1 MGRVKNADEPGL
13 HIHLRRSRGVKHR
26 RRLGPE
32 TWRRSPRLL
41 SGRSRPLINL
51 VTLAVTLLFSYIA
64 FSGIHLGQAWHALRT
79 SDYLW
84 LLPALLAL
92 GLAMGARAL
101 RWRSLFAPGRR
112 PPLATVSNAMM
123 VGYLYNNILPAR
135 SGEVARVIVLARR
148 SRAQPAEIVGTTV
161 LERLC
166 DVVGI
171 LVIFFVAQPWLPAVS
186 WFRPA
191 AIVAVVPAVMVAAAA
206 IVLAIDGDGALRVLV
221 RPLRRLPFLSSE
233 HLEHAVA
240 DLTLGL
246 SALRNPGVA
255 FLGLLWTL
263 VAWMLT
269 AVLAYFVSAAFH
281 LHLPFGCGA
290 PVAVAVGLAMILP
303 APPAAVGVVEGAALI
318 GLQAYGLSHS
328 AALPYA
334 LVLYALVLHLVN
346 FIPFIVVGVLLLR
359 HNSRHAPSPLAL
371 GAAARGGPSPTA
383 AAQGGPLPAELP
395 ATHQAAPVQLQSQQ
409 GTERLQP
416 VYDRGRGPDR
426 RTLLGVDR
434 ARGDLGDAEVE
445 MHDLH

>member
-1 MGRVKNADEPGL
+1 MKKADERRLP
-13 HIHLRRSRGVKHR
+13 IHLRPSRGVKHWR
-26 RRLGPE
+26 RPGPAPP
-32 TWRRSPRLL
+32 RRSPPLL
-41 SGRSRPLINL
+41 SRRSGPLINL
-51 VTLAVTLLFSYIA
+51 VTLAVTLVFSYIA
-64 FSGIHLGQAWHALRT
+64 FSGVHLGQAWHALRT

-92 GLAMGARAL
+92 GLAMSARAL

-148 SRAQPAEIVGTTV
+148 SRAQPVEIVGTTV
-161 LERLC
+161 LERLY

-191 AIVAVVPAVMVAAAA
+191 AIVAVVLAVMVAAAA
-206 IVLAIDGDGALRVLV
+206 IVLAIYGDGALRLLL

-233 HLEHAVA
+233 RLEHAVA
-240 DLTLGL
+240 ELTLGL
-246 SALRNPGVA
+246 SALRYPGVA
-255 FLGLLWTL
+255 FLGLLWTI

-281 LHLPFGCGA
+281 LHLPFGCG
-290 PVAVAVGLAMILP
+290 VLVTVAVGLAMILP
-303 APPAAVGVVEGAALI
+303 APPAAVGVFEGAALI
-318 GLQAYGLSHS
+318 AVKAYGLSHS
-328 AALPYA
+328 AALPY
-334 LVLYALVLHLVN
+334 VLVLHLVN

-359 HNSRHAPSPLAL
+359 YNSRHAPSPLAV
-371 GAAARGGPSPTA
+371 GAAARRD
-383 AAQGGPLPAELP
+383 PLSTELP
-395 ATHQAAPVQLQSQQ
+395 AAHQPVPVQLQSQQ

-416 VYDRGRGPDR
+416 VYDRGPEPDR
-426 RTLLGVDR
+426 RSLFGVDR
-434 ARGDLGDAEVE
+434 ARRDLGDTEAE
-445 MHDLH
+445 MRDLH